1 MTSQTSGSKKQFAL
15 QSLSAF
21 ALPFLLFTGVLILRG
36 ITPFGDNTFFY
47 DDMKRQYVDFY
58 SYYRQIFHSENN
70 FIYSFSAGLGANMV
84 GFSAYYLTSPLLLP
98 FIFIPRRALPEAVTA
113 LIAVKVSL
121 CGLTSF
127 WYLRSLEGGLPG
139 EGERRS
145 GGADRMN
152 TAAALVLSASYALCE
167 FNALNVSNIMWLDVL
182 ILFPVMMILTRR
194 MLCGVRR
201 SWIRYCLVLAL
212 SLFCNYYITY
222 LTLLYLAMYILLYA
236 GSVRKMVRAAAATF
250 LSAGMCAWLMVPTAM
265 TLLRSG
271 KNASRYGIANP
282 QPNLRPSQVISK
294 FFSLSYDTT
303 QIFDGNPQVY
313 CGVLVLFGCA
323 LFFLNKEIDG
333 KEKLRRGILLAAL
346 FVSFCVEIIN
356 RVWHAGTEPEGY
368 LYRYSFLFSLLA
380 ITCAWS
386 AFVHRKALTRRS
398 IVLCAALVLI
408 LWVVAAEDRDSYF
421 GTGKA
426 AANFVLIL
434 LTGGLIAA
442 GLLLERRGRKPG
454 RVRCRRAAMVCGG
467 FYVLYSLLTLA

>member
-21 ALPFLLFTGVLILRG
+21 VLPLILFTGILILRR

-58 SYYRQIFHSENN
+58 SYYRQIFRSDNN

-98 FIFIPRRALPEAVTA
+98 FIFIPRQALPEAVTA
-113 LIAVKVSL
+113 LIAVKVSF

-127 WYLRSLEGGLPG
+127 WYLRSIEGGQLRTG
-139 EGERRS
+139 ESRGAGAEPVRS
-145 GGADRMN
+145 DRMN
-152 TAAALVLSASYALCE
+152 IAAALVLSASYALCE

-194 MLCGVRR
+194 MLRDARR
-201 SWIRYCLVLAL
+201 SWIWYCLALSL

-222 LTLLYLAMYILLYA
+222 MTLLYLAMYILLYA
-236 GSVRKMVRAAAATF
+236 GSVRKIVRAAAATF
-250 LSAGMCAWLMVPTAM
+250 LAAGMSAWLMVPTAM

-313 CGVLVLFGCA
+313 CGMLVLFGCM
-323 LFFLNKEIDG
+323 LFLSPVI
-333 KEKLRRGILLAAL
+333 
-346 FVSFCVEIIN
+346 
-356 RVWHAGTEPEGY
+356 
-368 LYRYSFLFSLLA
+368 
-380 ITCAWS
+380 
-386 AFVHRKALTRRS
+386 
-398 IVLCAALVLI
+398 
-408 LWVVAAEDRDSYF
+408 RDTPQVNCIRF
-421 GTGKA
+421 
-426 AANFVLIL
+426 
-434 LTGGLIAA
+434 
-442 GLLLERRGRKPG
+442 R
-454 RVRCRRAAMVCGG
+454 
-467 FYVLYSLLTLA
+467 